1 MVVVEPVIDHL
12 PIALARDEAER
23 AEAAKLVAHGRLGH
37 AERGREVARAER
49 AGLEGCEEPESGRVA
64 ERGKERAGAVEHVG
78 ALRQM
83 VGRSLHRVGVD
94 TADGAGV
101 GIG

>member
-1 MVVVEPVIDHL
+1 MVVVEPVVDHL
-12 PIALARDEAER
+12 PVALARDEPER
-23 AEAAKLVAHGRLGH
+23 AEAAELVAHGRLGDT
-37 AERGREVARAER
+37 ERGGEVARAER
-49 AGLEGCEEPESGRVA
+49 ADLECGQEPESGRIA
-64 ERGKERAGAVEHVG
+64 ERGKKRAGAVEHVG
-78 ALRQM
+78 TLRQM